1 MSTSRRRVII
11 NPFNDLPDEQLY
23 PVLPIENSRG
33 NTSLANIYNN
43 KTSQVK
49 PLVKMI
55 NANSENYATSR
66 QITRNANSYIKKG
79 SLEEI
84 FKSMGILDNRIDP
97 ESPAF
102 KDGAIQIAYIRLI
115 ISGRIQ
121 YRKKSAF
128 LNTII
133 GDNYTVH
140 KPLNEMQQK
149 KFENILTLIDDSS
162 VLDLSVKE
170 NLREMISHLMLVISG
185 LGLGH
190 AAYHGL
196 SSSIGTAGAAA
207 AAGAGAAMDSLL
219 MFPMLSSAFVVI
231 VMIFVTANA
240 GVISPDYK
248 KLITSVLIKLLDTF
262 LISSESLMHALA
274 SERIEGFPL
283 LYKDPSSRAIYYKY
297 VNELSK
303 IYKKKIIHDDDTG
316 EHMKLSNFVSNDNC
330 AICLGPLAQPLTKTI
345 EICSNHHSFHML
357 CIQEHIKEHNK
368 CPLCREV
375 LTKDIIKEI
384 KDYKLSNDVKRGG
397 SRKKRHTRNLKTQ
410 KYRR

>member
-1 MSTSRRRVII
+1 M
-11 NPFNDLPDEQLY
+11 NPFNDVPDEQLY

-43 KTSQVK
+43 KTTQLK
-49 PLVKMI
+49 PFIKMI
-55 NANSENYATSR
+55 DNPENYDTSSK
-66 QITRNANSYIKKG
+66 ITKNANSYTEKG
-79 SLEEI
+79 SLEDI
-84 FKSMGILDNRIDP
+84 FKSMGIVDNTFDP

-133 GDNYTVH
+133 GENYTVH

-170 NLREMISHLMLVISG
+170 NLRGMISQLMLVISS

-190 AAYHGL
+190 AVYHGL
-196 SSSIGTAGAAA
+196 STISISATAVAATAGAAGDA
-207 AAGAGAAMDSLL
+207 LL

-283 LYKDPSSRAIYYKY
+283 LYKDPNSRAIYYKY

-303 IYKKKIIHDDDTG
+303 MYEKKVKKMYESDDTG

-330 AICLGPLAQPLTKTI
+330 TICLGPLAQPLTKTI

-384 KDYKLSNDVKRGG
+384 KDYKLLNDVKRGG
-397 SRKKRHTRNLKTQ
+397 SRKKRHTRNLK
-410 KYRR
+410 RRNQRK